1 MAPDPTGT
9 KIHVALELMFSLSD
23 AAGVSATFLMTA
35 PIAEDL
41 GVSTANEAWILG
53 TYSMVFAATLLFAG
67 RLADLYPPHRVYT
80 IGFIGLAIFYLIIS
94 FMTDQYAFFVLRSVS
109 ALLAV
114 WTIPSSI
121 NMIGEC
127 SHSMKFVTADNR
139 SANVPRTCR
148 AGQEARAL
156 RNGRCTRQH
165 HRSGPRRCLP
175 PRLVEVVLP
184 LHHHHHRS
192 L

>member
-1 MAPDPTGT
+1 VSGTPETGADH
-9 KIHVALELMFSLSD
+9 HVALELMVSLSD

-35 PIAEDL
+35 PIAE
-41 GVSTANEAWILG
+41 
-53 TYSMVFAATLLFAG
+53 TLLFAG

-121 NMIGEC
+121 NMIGE
-127 SHSMKFVTADNR
+127 
-139 SANVPRTCR
+139 
-148 AGQEARAL
+148 
-156 RNGRCTRQH
+156 
-165 HRSGPRRCLP
+165 
-175 PRLVEVVLP
+175 
-184 LHHHHHRS
+184 
-192 L
+192 